1 MRKVIS
7 NNSEKAERIIN
18 KCKFCFIGMIDLKGR
33 PYVLPFNFGYK
44 DETIWFHS
52 GRQGR
57 KSAIFRKNP
66 EVCITFSTD
75 ESLKVVNKEV
85 ACSYSM
91 RFRSVLAYGK
101 VEIIDDY
108 EKKTEALNIIMKQY
122 TGKDDFTYNKPAV
135 DDVSVFR
142 IKVKHFSSKESGY

>member
-1 MRKVIS
+1 MRKVVF
-7 NNSEKAERIIN
+7 NDPKKAERIIK
-18 KCKFCFIGMIDLKGR
+18 KCKFCFVGMIDLKGR

-57 KSAIFRKNP
+57 KSVIFKQNP

-75 ESLKVVNKEV
+75 ESLKSVNKEV

-101 VEIIDDY
+101 VEFVDDY
-108 EKKTEALNIIMKQY
+108 NKKTEALNIIMKQY
-122 TGKDDFTYNKPAV
+122 TGKDDFSYNKPAV
-135 DDVSVFR
+135 DDVMVF
-142 IKVKHFSSKESGY
+142 KVKVEHFSGKESGY